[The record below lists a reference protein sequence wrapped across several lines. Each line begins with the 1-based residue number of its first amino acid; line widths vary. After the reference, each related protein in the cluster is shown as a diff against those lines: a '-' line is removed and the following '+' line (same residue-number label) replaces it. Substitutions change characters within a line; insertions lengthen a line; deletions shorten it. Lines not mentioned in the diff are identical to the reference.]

1 MRSQGWIQM
10 YRSINF
16 SEYSSSTS
24 SITRISP
31 VSRGQIFEKIT
42 IAAKSFVSVASR
54 LQMPGQCHASML
66 PKHLEPNIHHSTM
79 IDSPPSLSSTFT
91 SQPVS
96 MSVDEH
102 TSHLKTYYH
111 NTFPL
116 ALTCMDVNDQKLFP
130 IFLSSFPF
138 LFF

>member
-1 MRSQGWIQM
+1 M
-10 YRSINF
+10 
-16 SEYSSSTS
+16 
-24 SITRISP
+24 
-31 VSRGQIFEKIT
+31 
-42 IAAKSFVSVASR
+42 AKSSKRSPSQPNHSSLSQVGSR
-54 LQMPGQCHASML
+54 CPVQCHASML

-79 IDSPPSLSSTFT
+79 IDSPPSLSSIFT

-130 IFLSSFPF
+130 IFLFFSFRKRPSKKKSMAVH
-138 LFF
+138 LISDRSAGETSTSKQ